1 MFKFYLVADAKILRA
16 LIIEKKNDFRN
27 SFLPHDQEYNEILKN
42 HFLQMKTN
50 WMNLKQLFEVSA
62 HNCSPNSNLK

>member
-1 MFKFYLVADAKILRA
+1 MFKFYLVADAKILTA

-42 HFLQMKTN
+42 HFDNPKIMSLIGKLT
-50 WMNLKQLFEVSA
+50 FTDED
-62 HNCSPNSNLK
+62 